1 MTFIYNGAPL
11 GRRTFLKTT
20 GLVSAAAL
28 TGGLAAP
35 AIAQQQTVNVISDE
49 SNADALNIFR
59 KIGDDFGKQ
68 AGVKVVINNMDH
80 EAHKTAIRNYL
91 VAGAPDV
98 CFWFS
103 GNRMRAFVKRGLFDD
118 ISDLVEKE
126 KYKDVLGSSL
136 GSVTVDGKQYGLPTG
151 GTLWGMFYRK
161 DVFLQLGIADAPK
174 SWDDFMS
181 FGAKCK
187 SASLTPIA
195 MGTKEL
201 WPAAGWFDQ
210 MNLRINGLDKHMALM
225 NGEMSYLDPTLKPVF
240 DQWEALI
247 KQDFFTPNNTS
258 FGWQEAGALLAQKKA
273 GMMNLG
279 AFVRYVFPKEELDQ
293 LAFAPFPTVDSKIGR
308 FEEFSLNSV
317 HIPKNAKNKQGA
329 RDFLAYFYKPENL
342 APYLEPGGNI
352 PPRTDLPPSKDPLVN
367 AAVDVLKTVQG
378 TSQYYDRDSDP
389 DMAQAGLVGFQEF
402 MAKPERRDAILQRLE
417 ATRKRIYK
425 I

>member
-1 MTFIYNGAPL
+1 MTFNLL
-11 GRRTFLKTT
+11 GRPASRRVFLK
-20 GLVSAAAL
+20 GAGAVSVAAL
-28 TGGLAAP
+28 TGFPMP
-35 AIAQQQTVNVISDE
+35 AIAQAQDINIISDE
-49 SNADALNIFR
+49 SNAEALGILR
-59 KIGDDFGKQ
+59 KIADDFGKQ
-68 AGVKVVINNMDH
+68 AGVKVVVNNMDH

-91 VAGAPDV
+91 VAGAPDT

-118 ISDLVEKE
+118 ISDLFEKE
-126 KYKDVLGSSL
+126 KYKDVLGAAA

-161 DVFLQLGIADAPK
+161 DVFSQLGTTVPA
-174 SWDDFMS
+174 SWDDFLA

-187 SASLTPIA
+187 SANLTPIA

-240 DQWEALI
+240 DMWETLI

-258 FGWQEAGALLAQKKA
+258 FGWQEAGALLSQKKA

-279 AFVRYVFPKEELDQ
+279 AFVRSTFPKEELDQ
-293 LAFAPFPTVDSKIGR
+293 LAFAPFPTIDAKVGR

-317 HIPKNAKNKQGA
+317 HIPTNAKNKQGA
-329 RDFLAYFYKPENL
+329 REFLAYFYRPENL
-342 APYLEPGGNI
+342 GPYLVPGGNV
-352 PPRTDLPPSKDPLVN
+352 PPRNDLPPSQDPLVN
-367 AAVDVLKTVQG
+367 AAVEALKTVQG

-402 MAKPERRDAILQRLE
+402 MAKPERRDAILKRLE
-417 ATRKRIYK
+417 GTRKRIYK

>member
-1 MTFIYNGAPL
+1 MTFNLL
-11 GRRTFLKTT
+11 GRPSSRRTFLK
-20 GLVSAAAL
+20 GAGAVSATAL
-28 TGGLAAP
+28 AGFPIP
-35 AIAQQQTVNVISDE
+35 AIAQAQDINIISDE
-49 SNADALNIFR
+49 SNADGLAILR

-118 ISDLVEKE
+118 ISDLFEKE
-126 KYKDVLGSSL
+126 KYKDVLGATA

-161 DVFLQLGIADAPK
+161 DVFAQLGATAPAN
-174 SWDDFMS
+174 WDDFLA

-187 SASLTPIA
+187 GANLTPIA

-225 NGEMSYLDPTLKPVF
+225 NGEMSYLDPALKPVF
-240 DQWEALI
+240 DQWETLI
-247 KQDFFTPNNTS
+247 KQGFFTPDNTS

-279 AFVRYVFPKEELDQ
+279 AFVRYAFPKEDLDQ
-293 LAFAPFPTVDSKIGR
+293 LAFAPFPSIDPKVGR

-317 HIPKNAKNKQGA
+317 HIPANAKNKQGA
-329 RDFLAYFYKPENL
+329 REFLAYFYRPENL
-342 APYLEPGGNI
+342 GPYLEPGGNI
-352 PPRTDLPPSKDPLVN
+352 PPRNDLPPSKDPLVN
-367 AAVDVLKTVQG
+367 AAVDVLKTLQG

-402 MAKPERRDAILQRLE
+402 MAKPERRSAILQRLE
-417 ATRKRIYK
+417 GTRKRIYK
-425 I
+425 L